1 MTQKVHFLTNIHVW
15 ILILILGSSCKNLPK
30 EELNSAYSD
39 DKYKQGIQTIPG
51 KLNCEYYDLGGEGI
65 AYHDADSVNNGS
77 GKLNKGNDYLSAFR
91 KGEAVDISYTKF
103 HNSSDNSK
111 YNLVQPEEG
120 QLYVGWTEPGE
131 WTRYTVDVKA
141 TGIYQIGLM
150 YTANQNGEISITT
163 TTGGASGPLE
173 IKSTYDPNDTIAWR
187 QWHHWNFAE
196 ELGEIELKSGI
207 QLLTLHTLEK
217 GQMNYDYL
225 SFELKKNN

>member
-1 MTQKVHFLTNIHVW
+1 MIQNVASLTNIFA
-15 ILILILGSSCKNLPK
+15 LILIIVSSCKNLPK

-39 DKYKQGIQTIPG
+39 DKYKQSIQTIPG
-51 KLNCEYYDLGGEGI
+51 KLHCEYYDLGGEGI
-65 AYHDADSVNNGS
+65 AYHDTDSVNNGS

-103 HNSSDNSK
+103 HNNADNSK
-111 YNLVQPEEG
+111 FNLVQPQNG
-120 QLYVGWTEPGE
+120 QLYIGWTEPGE
-131 WTRYTVDVKA
+131 WTRYMVEVSV
-141 TGIYQIGLM
+141 TGTYQVGLM
-150 YTANQNGEISITT
+150 YTANQDGKIEITT
-163 TTGGASGPLE
+163 NTGGASGPLE